1 MSSASVMT
9 LALGGEEVGG
19 EMLRSL
25 VGAPVGGERR
35 VAVSDGGVGG

>member
-9 LALGGEEVGG
+9 LTLGGEEVEG

-25 VGAPVGGERR
+25 VGAGEI
-35 VAVSDGGVGG
+35 GVWR